1 MKVEK
6 RATVQKKDSEPLDKY
21 EKPKSSFL
29 PSHPF
34 ISKIQTQYPRL
45 YNWDKM
51 QQQKVKM
58 GLLSKE
64 EYLKVREENF
74 AEALD

>member
-6 RATVQKKDSEPLDKY
+6 RVTVQKKDSEPL

-58 GLLSKE
+58 GMLSKE

-74 AEALD
+74 AEALDQEI

>member
-51 QQQKVKM
+51 QQ
-58 GLLSKE
+58 
-64 EYLKVREENF
+64 
-74 AEALD
+74 